1 MELLIRSEHSDFGML
16 LIERSVWLGQT
27 QASVEM
33 AGGMPFFTT
42 PATIASDASSSSGD
56 GVSIQNKKKRQADAV
71 DGSLLRGS
79 LEDLV
84 RAKQQQIVPLAVHHA
99 LFISFEEAV
108 ILLLMFC
115 AYVVVSQQDIR
126 DVVMDHVLET
136 LETDLKYTVFLICED
151 VVDLMQ
157 GDKEKQTEGD
167 ASTAAVE
174 AALSSGG
181 AVAAAAAAIVTST
194 DKPEANASSIDAMPF
209 LDGTGSDWYR
219 FRSQLSEGDSIPR
232 CDATLLRMP
241 VSKRDMEKEKKA
253 AKKSVKMKIK
263 KFKKLTGENTKP
275 SAEFYVLSPQE
286 LKVHV
291 SSIPFDSPKDDSNN
305 NASEFL
311 TTQPLSDGDTRSQ
324 EQLLLA
330 LDCEMCKT
338 TKGIELARLTLVDAN
353 EKVLIDEYVRP
364 VNPIV
369 DYCTQYSGITFDI
382 MEDTTNRLKD
392 AQELFLKHVPAE
404 AILVGHSIENDLQAL
419 KILHHRIIDT
429 TALYP
434 HPKGPPFRSALR
446 FLASTYLNKTIQTG
460 SDGHCSAEDAVA
472 TLQLVK
478 LKIKHGPTFPSIEQE
493 YKQKKV
499 INELYRVKKT
509 ALIVDSLRA
518 CRSLSGGVAGAI
530 PCEGNDKIAH
540 TVVHQLT
547 TGFPP
552 NFTWVRMR
560 GATRQEIARHVATIQ
575 SQLPENSCFVVVLAR
590 ECSELRELHKLR
602 TTRADPRCSLM
613 WDKAMQ
619 AKLDAVARDAQH
631 GLVHIYLK

>member
-1 MELLIRSEHSDFGML
+1 
-16 LIERSVWLGQT
+16 
-27 QASVEM
+27 
-33 AGGMPFFTT
+33 MPFFTT
-42 PATIASDASSSSGD
+42 PATIASSSSGGD
-56 GVSIQNKKKRQADAV
+56 GTSIQNTKKRQADAV

-84 RAKQQQIVPLAVHHA
+84 RAKQQQTVPLA
-99 LFISFEEAV
+99 
-108 ILLLMFC
+108 
-115 AYVVVSQQDIR
+115 DIR

-151 VVDLMQ
+151 VVDLVL
-157 GDKEKQTEGD
+157 GDKDAQTTQTKKDGE
-167 ASTAAVE
+167 AVV
-174 AALSSGG
+174 SNDG
-181 AVAAAAAAIVTST
+181 AVAAAATVAASAENPEVNTS
-194 DKPEANASSIDAMPF
+194 SSGAMPF
-209 LDGTGSDWYR
+209 LDGTDSNWYR
-219 FRSQLSEGDSIPR
+219 FHSQLSEGDSIPR

-263 KFKKLTGENTKP
+263 KFKKITGENAKP

-291 SSIPFDSPKDDSNN
+291 SSIPFDSPKDDSNSN

-311 TTQPLSDGDTRSQ
+311 TTQPLPDGDARSQ

-338 TKGIELARLTLVDAN
+338 TKGVELARLTLVDAN

-364 VNPIV
+364 ANPIV

-446 FLASTYLNKTIQTG
+446 FLASTYLNKTIQSG
-460 SDGHCSAEDAVA
+460 SDGHCSVEDAIA

-478 LKIKHGPTFPSIEQE
+478 MKIKHGPTFPSIEQE

-530 PCEGNDKIAH
+530 PCEDNDKIAH

-552 NFTWVRMR
+552 NFTWARMR
-560 GATRQEIARHVATIQ
+560 GTTRQEIACHVTTIQ
-575 SQLPENSCFVVVLAR
+575 SQLPKHSCFVVVLAR

-613 WDKAMQ
+613 WDKTMQ